1 RVETYSKG
9 MKQRLSIVRALIND
23 PHVLFLDE
31 PTIGLDPVAAHDLR
45 QLIAGLAD
53 RGTTIVLTT
62 HYLYEAELL
71 CQRIG
76 IVNKGELIALDSPA
90 ELKRL
95 AVGLSVVE
103 ATVPAQAATEVSAL
117 RELAGTG
124 GMQQTALGSRLL
136 LQFPTERPDETA

>member
-1 RVETYSKG
+1 Y
-9 MKQRLSIVRALIND
+9 M
-23 PHVLFLDE
+23 
-31 PTIGLDPVAAHDLR
+31 
-45 QLIAGLAD
+45 
-53 RGTTIVLTT
+53 
-62 HYLYEAELL
+62 YEAELL

-136 LQFPTERPDETA
+136 LQFPTERPDETAARIRERVGTADVRVREATLEDAY